1 MSSHMINMKD
11 KNQNKIQKFKKENN
25 NLSLNKFHSQLE
37 LILNGQE
44 ISRNEM
50 KQSFI
55 ELAQQRRRLLA
66 TQPTTKLDK
75 CVESSQRGNPQN

>member
-50 KQSFI
+50 KRSFI